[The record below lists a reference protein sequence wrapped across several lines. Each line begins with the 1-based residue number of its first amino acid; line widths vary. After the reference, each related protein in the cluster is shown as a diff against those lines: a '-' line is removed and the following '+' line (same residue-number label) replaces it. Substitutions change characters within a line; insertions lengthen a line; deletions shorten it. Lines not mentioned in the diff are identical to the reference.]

1 MIKAKDQLTNIEA
14 IQKNENNIL
23 ALADELKNILIL
35 TQRISYFCP
44 IQYISDPF
52 FIIYAM
58 FKQKVDF
65 IHQITKK
72 YKIIDNSKLIEKHD
86 SF

>member
-44 IQYISDPF
+44 I
-52 FIIYAM
+52 
-58 FKQKVDF
+58 
-65 IHQITKK
+65 
-72 YKIIDNSKLIEKHD
+72 
-86 SF
+86 